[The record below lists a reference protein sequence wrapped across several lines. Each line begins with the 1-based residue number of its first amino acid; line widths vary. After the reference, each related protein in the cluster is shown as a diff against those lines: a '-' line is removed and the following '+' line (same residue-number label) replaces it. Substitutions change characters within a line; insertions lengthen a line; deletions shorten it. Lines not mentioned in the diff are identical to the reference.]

1 MRHSLKNK
9 LLAGG
14 TLAILLIV
22 LAIVFRPEEKVDYS
36 SQVKPILNKHCISC
50 HGGVKQNGGF
60 SVLFREQAMDTTE
73 SGKPAIIPG
82 DAKHSEF
89 IRRLTA
95 EDPEVRMPYKS
106 TPLSEEE
113 IDILT
118 RWIDQGAKW
127 GKHWAYTLPEKVSLP
142 ESDNLMASFFSESR
156 EEAERTI
163 TPVDRFI
170 VEKLD
175 EQGLELSPEADKATL
190 LRRLSLDL
198 TGLPPDRKLMQ
209 AFLED
214 NSADA
219 YEKMVDTLLASPGF
233 GERWAA
239 WWLDM
244 ARYSDTKGYEKDMSR
259 QIWRFRD
266 WVIRAFNEDKPF
278 DEFTIEQL
286 AGDLLPNPSREQL
299 IATAFHRNTMSN
311 DEGGTDSEEYRIAS
325 VIDRV
330 NTTWEVWQS
339 TTFACVQCH
348 SHTYD
353 PFHFE
358 EYYEF
363 MAFFNNTRDEDTQS
377 DFPKLRFYGEE
388 QQKEVEEIKSWV
400 ARYGDKA
407 DQGNIEQFLGV
418 LEPKINA
425 HTCDEFVN
433 GTLAD
438 TKWLSIRH
446 EGSCRMPSVDT
457 RGASRFYLNYWTG
470 ASGGELE
477 IRLDSLTGPSIG
489 IIDLPATQGRQIISA
504 EIKPIEGRHDLYL
517 VFRNP
522 SIDSRQSVCYVEWVA
537 FREPLPGEGE
547 PGYEEIK
554 DSFIQLVNASP
565 PTVPIMVENPPHMRR
580 TTQVFERGNWMTK
593 GKVVQPDVPDE
604 LNDFPE
610 GAPRNRLGLAQ
621 WLVSK
626 ENPLTA
632 RTIVNRFWEQLYGRG
647 LVETLEDMGSQGSLP
662 THPELLDW
670 LALRFMNEM
679 EWSMKALL
687 KEMVMSSTYRQSSKA
702 SPELIRKDPAN
713 QLYARGPRFRLSAE
727 QVRDQALAVSGL
739 LSNKM
744 YGPSV
749 MPQQPDGVWQS
760 VYSGESW
767 QLSKGEDQYRRAVY
781 TFHKR
786 TSPYP
791 SFISFDATSREV
803 CLVQRIRTNTP
814 LQALVTLNDPVY
826 QEAAFHLALKME
838 EAGGNEADRNY
849 VKAAISKGYERAM
862 MKPLPAEKL
871 DVLENLYR
879 KALQKYKE
887 QPQEARKLLSHP
899 PKPGSAKQARAYQS
913 SGEQSYR
920 KQHPGEAEARL
931 AALTI
936 VANAIMNLDEF
947 LTKS

>member
-1 MRHSLKNK
+1 MSGFMRVSLRNK
-9 LLAGG
+9 MLAGAG
-14 TLAILLIV
+14 LALVLIILV
-22 LAIVFRPEEKVDYS
+22 IVFRREDQVDFS
-36 SQVKPILNKHCISC
+36 TQVKPILNKHCISC
-50 HGGVKQNGGF
+50 HGGVKQSGGF
-60 SVLFREQAMDTTE
+60 SLLFREQAMDTTE
-73 SGKPAIIPG
+73 SGEPAIIPG

-95 EDPEVRMPYKS
+95 DDPEVRMPYKS
-106 TPLSEEE
+106 APLSKEE
-113 IDILT
+113 IDILS
-118 RWIDQGAKW
+118 RWVNQGAKW
-127 GKHWAYTLPEKVSLP
+127 GKHWAYQLPDQVSVP
-142 ESDNLMASFFSESR
+142 EQNRLTAAFFSGDSQKQR
-156 EEAERTI
+156 LSAI
-163 TPVDRFI
+163 DRFI
-170 VEKLD
+170 YAKLE
-175 EQGLELSPEADKATL
+175 EQGLKPSPEAEKATL

-198 TGLPPDRKLMQ
+198 TGLPPSQEMTRRFLADRS
-209 AFLED
+209 E
-214 NSADA
+214 DA
-219 YEKMVDTLLASPGF
+219 YERMVDTLLASPRF

-259 QIWRFRD
+259 NIWRYRD

-286 AGDLLPNPSREQL
+286 AGDLLPNPSPDQL
-299 IATAFHRNTMSN
+299 VATAFHRNTMNN
-311 DEGGTDSEEYRIAS
+311 DEGGTDNEEYRIAS

-358 EYYEF
+358 EYYKF
-363 MAFFNNTRDEDTQS
+363 MAFFNNTRDEDTQG
-377 DFPKLRFYGEE
+377 DFPKLRFYSDE
-388 QQKEVEEIKSWV
+388 QQEEVEKVKNWV
-400 ARYGDKA
+400 ARYGDAK
-407 DQGNIEQFLGV
+407 DQQEVEQFLDV

-425 HTCDEFVN
+425 PYCDQFVN
-433 GTLAD
+433 GSLAD

-457 RGASRFYLNYWTG
+457 RGASRILINYWTG
-470 ASGGELE
+470 AHGGELE
-477 IRLDSLTGPSIG
+477 IRADSLTGRPVARFS
-489 IIDLPATQGRQIISA
+489 LPATRGREVILA
-504 EIKPIEGRHDLYL
+504 PIAPLQGRHDLYL
-517 VFRNP
+517 IFRNASIHP
-522 SIDSRQSVCYVEWVA
+522 SQSVCNVEWLA
-537 FREPLPGEGE
+537 FQNALPGQEMA
-547 PGYEEIK
+547 GYEEVQE
-554 DSFIQLVNASP
+554 DFIRLINTSP
-565 PTVPIMVENPPHMRR
+565 PTVPVMVENPPHMSRV
-580 TTQVFERGNWMTK
+580 TQVFEGGNWLVRGDT
-593 GKVVQPDVPDE
+593 VQPDVPAE
-604 LNDFPE
+604 LHDFPKD
-610 GAPRNRLGLAQ
+610 APRNRLGMAQ

-632 RTIVNRFWEQLYGRG
+632 RTLVNRFWEQLYGRG
-647 LVETLEDMGSQGSLP
+647 IVETLEDMGSQGSLP

-679 EWSMKALL
+679 NWSMKTLL
-687 KEMVMSSTYRQSSKA
+687 KEMVMSATYRQSSKA
-702 SPELIRKDPAN
+702 SPELLRKDPAN
-713 QLYARGPRFRLSAE
+713 KWYARGPRYRLSAE

-739 LSNKM
+739 LSDKM

-749 MPQQPDGVWQS
+749 MPPQPEGVWQT

-767 QLSKGEDQYRRAVY
+767 ELSEGEDRYRRAVY

-826 QEAAFHLALKME
+826 QEAARNLALKME
-838 EAGGNEADRNY
+838 QAGAKDITL
-849 VKAAISKGYERAM
+849 AIGEGYRQAM
-862 MKPLPAEKL
+862 LKPIPDEKL
-871 DVLENLYR
+871 QVLEELYR
-879 KALQKYKE
+879 KAYQKYKQE
-887 QPQEARKLLSHP
+887 PEEARKLLDQD
-899 PKPGSAKQARAYQS
+899 PGSSPHR
-913 SGEQSYR
+913 
-920 KQHPGEAEARL
+920 

>member
-14 TLAILLIV
+14 TLAILLII
-22 LAIVFRPEEKVDYS
+22 LAIVFRPEEQVDFS
-36 SQVKPILNKHCISC
+36 TQVKPILNKHCISC

-95 EDPEVRMPYKS
+95 EDPEERMPYKNP
-106 TPLSEEE
+106 PLSKEE

-142 ESDNLMASFFSESR
+142 ENNSLLASFFSSSTEDNAS
-156 EEAERTI
+156 
-163 TPVDRFI
+163 TPIDRFI
-170 VEKLD
+170 LKKLEEKD
-175 EQGLELSPEADKATL
+175 LEPSPEAEKATL

-198 TGLPPDRKLMQ
+198 TGLPPDEDLVE
-209 AFLED
+209 AFLAD

-219 YEKMVDTLLASPGF
+219 YEKIVDTLLASPHF
-233 GERWAA
+233 GERWTA

-244 ARYSDTKGYEKDMSR
+244 ARYSDTKGYEKDRSR
-259 QIWRFRD
+259 EIWRFRD
-266 WVIRAFNEDKPF
+266 WVIQAFNEDKPF

-286 AGDLLPNPSREQL
+286 AGDLLPTPTREQL
-299 IATAFHRNTMSN
+299 VATAFHRNTMNN

-363 MAFFNNTRDEDTQS
+363 MAFFNNTRDEDTEG
-377 DFPKLRFYGEE
+377 DFPKLRFYSEE
-388 QQKEVEEIKSWV
+388 EQKEVEEIKSWV
-400 ARYGDKA
+400 ARYGDKT
-407 DQGNIEQFLGV
+407 DQDAVGQFLKV

-446 EGSCRMPSVDT
+446 QGSCRMPSVDT
-457 RGASRFYLNYWTG
+457 RGASRFYINYWTG
-470 ASGGELE
+470 SSGGKME
-477 IRLDSLTGPSIG
+477 IRLDSVSGPSIAS
-489 IIDLPATQGRQIISA
+489 IDLPATQGRQIISA
-504 EIKPIEGRHDLYL
+504 PVTPVEGRHDLYL
-517 VFRNP
+517 VFINP
-522 SIDSRQSVCYVEWVA
+522 TIDSRQSVCYVEWMA
-537 FREPLPGEGE
+537 FRDPLPGEGE
-547 PGYEEIK
+547 AGYGEIK
-554 DSFIQLVNASP
+554 ESFFQLVNANPS
-565 PTVPIMVENPPHMRR
+565 TVPVMVENPPHMSR
-580 TTQVFERGNWMTK
+580 TTQVFERGNWMVK
-593 GKVVQPDVPDE
+593 GEVVQPDVPDE

-621 WLVSK
+621 WLVSP

-632 RTIVNRFWEQLYGRG
+632 RTMVNRFWEQLFGRG

-662 THPELLDW
+662 THPALLDW
-670 LALRFMNEM
+670 LALRFVNEM
-679 EWSMKALL
+679 DWSMKKLL
-687 KEMVMSSTYRQSSKA
+687 KEMVMSATYRQSSKA
-702 SPELIRKDPAN
+702 SPELIRKDPDN
-713 QLYARGPRFRLSAE
+713 KWYARGPRFRLSAE

-739 LSNKM
+739 LSDKM
-744 YGPSV
+744 FGPSV
-749 MPQQPDGVWQS
+749 MPWQPEGVWQT
-760 VYSGESW
+760 VYSGEYW
-767 QLSKGEDQYRRAVY
+767 KLSEGEDQYRRAVY

-803 CLVQRIRTNTP
+803 CLVQRITTNTP

-826 QEAAFHLALKME
+826 QEASRSLALKME
-838 EAGGNEADRNY
+838 QAGDKDI
-849 VKAAISKGYERAM
+849 KAAIREGYQRAM
-862 MKPLPAEKL
+862 LKPIPEEKL
-871 DVLENLYR
+871 EVLEKLYR
-879 KALQKYKE
+879 QAYQKYKE
-887 QPQEARKLLSHP
+887 EPEEARKLLMLP
-899 PKPGSAKQARAYQS
+899 
-913 SGEQSYR
+913 
-920 KQHPGEAEARL
+920 AEADLTGATPQR